1 MVQYTYTVLFC
12 AELMVRMVAL
22 RWRLVEKGH
31 FRQMGRVDG
40 KPNMMTWDPKA
51 WYACVSKRES
61 EMIGYKGFTI
71 IDALHEEDL
80 C

>member
-12 AELMVRMVAL
+12 AELIVRMVAL
-22 RWRLVEKGH
+22 RWRLVENGH

-51 WYACVSKRES
+51 WYACVSIWCR
-61 EMIGYKGFTI
+61 YDFVV
-71 IDALHEEDL
+71 DVQARRV
-80 C
+80 